1 MTAAYLLDRI
11 GMAFTPTV
19 MLPVGLTAFAVTL
32 AWLGAGASWERADL
46 ATFVVIVSA
55 TFSWLMWVARPSFL
69 PLGAGPD
76 LTHHLL
82 LIQYLEQHWR
92 LVHGPGVEDYLGE
105 MVYYTPGSHMLT
117 ALAGAWSRTTG
128 LHALHAVMSAAA
140 ALKAG
145 FVFLIAMRAL
155 PRDSSR
161 TPLAAI
167 AALALFQSQIFFL
180 GSFAEFSFLAQVIA
194 ELFAVALWWTLV
206 AWDEEPR
213 WPLMLA
219 AGVLGSAVFL
229 TWPVLI
235 GPPLVLLGFLLLL
248 PRATPFNIRVA
259 QAALAVVPIAIVA
272 GLFIVGRTGMM
283 IIAGTGGRAVWPQVS
298 AYGAWFLGLSALGFI
313 AGVFRARARTTT
325 LFAIAIALQA
335 AGLYWFARIHNNEPY
350 MALKMLYLFL
360 YVQAVAV
367 AVGAGELWVAVSR
380 GIRLRPP
387 VAWTAAAVVAIVTV
401 RPLLGAPQSLEVARH
416 PATSISLE
424 QAGQWARA
432 HVPIKCVEYLV
443 GSGDTAYWLHLAVL
457 GNARQGARTADSAT
471 YELTPA
477 LVRWLTPGGLPYA
490 IVDFASIPSGIR
502 DELDLVAR
510 FDGAGV
516 AKRRGPSTCDEGP

>member
-1 MTAAYLLDRI
+1 
-11 GMAFTPTV
+11 
-19 MLPVGLTAFAVTL
+19 
-32 AWLGAGASWERADL
+32 
-46 ATFVVIVSA
+46 
-55 TFSWLMWVARPSFL
+55 
-69 PLGAGPD
+69 
-76 LTHHLL
+76 
-82 LIQYLEQHWR
+82 
-92 LVHGPGVEDYLGE
+92 
-105 MVYYTPGSHMLT
+105 
-117 ALAGAWSRTTG
+117 
-128 LHALHAVMSAAA
+128 
-140 ALKAG
+140 
-145 FVFLIAMRAL
+145 MRAL
-155 PRDSSR
+155 PRDSPR

-167 AALALFQSQIFFL
+167 AALALFHSQIFFL
-180 GSFAEFSFLAQVIA
+180 GSFAEFSFIAQVIA

-213 WPLMLA
+213 WSLMLA

-235 GPPLVLLGFLLLL
+235 GPPLVLLGLLLLL
-248 PRATPFNIRVA
+248 PRATPFSIRIA

-283 IIAGTGGRAVWPQVS
+283 IIAGTGGRAVWPHVS

-313 AGVFRARARTTT
+313 AGVFRVRARTTT

-367 AVGAGELWVAVSR
+367 AVGAGEVWVAVSR

-387 VAWTAAAVVAIVTV
+387 VAWTAAAVVLIVTI
-401 RPLLGAPQSLEVARH
+401 RPLL
-416 PATSISLE
+416 
-424 QAGQWARA
+424 WRA
-432 HVPIKCVEYLV
+432 AFA
-443 GSGDTAYWLHLAVL
+443 GSGSASGDVDSTRAGGAVGTRARPDQMRGIPGRQRRHGLLAHLAVL

-490 IVDFASIPSGIR
+490 IVDFVSIPSGIR
-502 DELDLVAR
+502 DELDVVAR